1 MIKVKQYLR
10 KIKNKK
16 NKESVQPSSDASL
29 LHLLKGE
36 GPIIFTDGKEWGVDL
51 VL

>member
-16 NKESVQPSSDASL
+16 KSVQPTSDASL

-36 GPIIFTDGKEWGVDL
+36 GLIMFTDGEEREVDA